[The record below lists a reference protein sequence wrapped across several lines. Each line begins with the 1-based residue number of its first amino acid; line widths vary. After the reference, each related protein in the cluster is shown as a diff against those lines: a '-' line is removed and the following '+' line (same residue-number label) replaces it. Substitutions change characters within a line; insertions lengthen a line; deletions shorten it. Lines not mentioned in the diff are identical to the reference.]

1 MTWRTRIQDIV
12 APSLTD
18 PVPRDHEETD
28 RQFLRRRV
36 VVAVALV
43 AGAVLLG
50 FSLAIRPGDSTFY
63 ALTGAVAVVWT
74 AGGLASGPLHLG
86 YISFRGGLRRPVLMP
101 FVTGLVAAAVF
112 VAGALAV
119 REIPPLRDYVENVLV
134 HAQQGSTA
142 LIVVV
147 TLANA
152 IGEEIFFRGALFAAI
167 GRRNAVV
174 ISAIVYAIATLA
186 TANPMLVFAA
196 LTLGVV
202 FGLQRRASGGILA
215 PIITHVTW
223 SMIMLFALRP
233 LFGL

>member
-1 MTWRTRIQDIV
+1 MTWRTCIQDIV
-12 APSLTD
+12 APSLID
-18 PVPRDHEETD
+18 RVPRDHEETE
-28 RQFLRRRV
+28 RPLLRRRIV
-36 VVAVALV
+36 VVTALV

-50 FSLAIRPGDSTFY
+50 FSLSIRPGDSTFY

-74 AGGLASGPLHLG
+74 VGGLASGPLHLG
-86 YISFRGGLRRPVLMP
+86 YIPFRGGPRRPVLTP
-101 FVTGLVAAAVF
+101 LVTGLVAAGVF

-119 REIPPLRDYVENVLV
+119 RELQPLGDDVENVLA

-167 GRRNAVV
+167 DRRYPVV
-174 ISAIVYAIATLA
+174 ISTIVYAIATLA

-196 LTLGVV
+196 LTLGPV

-215 PIITHVTW
+215 PMITHATW
-223 SMIMLFALRP
+223 SMIMLFALPP
-233 LFGL
+233 LFSL

>member
-1 MTWRTRIQDIV
+1 M
-12 APSLTD
+12 
-18 PVPRDHEETD
+18 
-28 RQFLRRRV
+28 
-36 VVAVALV
+36 
-43 AGAVLLG
+43 
-50 FSLAIRPGDSTFY
+50 LA
-63 ALTGAVAVVWT
+63 
-74 AGGLASGPLHLG
+74 
-86 YISFRGGLRRPVLMP
+86 
-101 FVTGLVAAAVF
+101 
-112 VAGALAV
+112 
-119 REIPPLRDYVENVLV
+119 

-174 ISAIVYAIATLA
+174 ISTIVYAIATLA

-215 PIITHVTW
+215 PIITHVDMVDDHAVCAAAAVW
-223 SMIMLFALRP
+223 PVRPSGAFPAPAAL
-233 LFGL
+233 